1 MTVFAGISTSLCQK
15 LSSSIFA
22 LRLIMCI
29 ATPDATRKAYR
40 TLVDSYQDPS
50 KENVHRV
57 LTRKCSTGGHRP
69 GVHNDVLQKRAVRI
83 LGGLQ
88 LEESWRDIIKIL
100 GIQTLVTFYI
110 SDVVAFVNGLNL
122 LRNEH

>member
-40 TLVDSYQDPS
+40 TLVDSY
-50 KENVHRV
+50 
-57 LTRKCSTGGHRP
+57 
-69 GVHNDVLQKRAVRI
+69 QKRAVRI